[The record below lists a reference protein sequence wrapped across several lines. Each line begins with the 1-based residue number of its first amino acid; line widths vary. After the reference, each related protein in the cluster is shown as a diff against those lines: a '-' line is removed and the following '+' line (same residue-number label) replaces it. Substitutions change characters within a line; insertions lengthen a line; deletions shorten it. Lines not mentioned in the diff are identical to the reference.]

1 MLSIVLTFREVNTM
15 RVAPEVKLSIEQRQE
30 LEKLARGRTVTVR
43 LAQRAK
49 MILMAAN
56 GLTDSA
62 IGEELGV
69 SRQNVARWRGRFVE
83 RGLTGIEKDAPRPGR
98 KPQIS
103 AKQVQQ
109 IVHLTTHEKPADATH
124 WSTRSMARATG
135 ISPASVRRLWQKH
148 GLKPHL
154 LRTFKL
160 SNDPLFA
167 EKVADIVGLYL
178 NPPEHALVLSVDE
191 KSQVQALDRTQPG
204 LPLKKGRAGTM
215 THDYKRNGTTTL
227 FAALNILDGKVI
239 ADCMPQH
246 RHQEWLKFLHLI
258 DKSTPRRKQL
268 HLIIDNYSPH
278 KHPAVQAWLR
288 RHPRFHIHFTPT
300 SASWLNMVERFFRD
314 ITQKQIRRGCFANVA
329 ELIETITIYIAQH
342 NTNPKPFIWT
352 AKASDILE
360 KVKRARASSNK
371 FRSV

>member
-1 MLSIVLTFREVNTM
+1 M
-15 RVAPEVKLSIEQRQE
+15 RVAAEVKLSDEQREQ
-30 LEKLARGRTVTVR
+30 LEKQARARSVSVR
-43 LAQRAK
+43 LAQRSK
-49 MILMAAN
+49 MILLAAE
-56 GLTDSA
+56 GIPDLKIA
-62 IGEELGV
+62 AELGV
-69 SRQNVARWRGRFVE
+69 ARQTVARWRSRFIV
-83 RGLTGIEKDAPRPGR
+83 RGLEGIEKDAPRPGR

-103 AKQVQQ
+103 AKQVQH
-109 IVHLTTHEKPADATH
+109 IVRRTTQEKPADATH
-124 WSTRSMARATG
+124 WSTRTMAQAAG
-135 ISPASVRRLWQKH
+135 ISEASVRRIWKRH

-167 EKVADIVGLYL
+167 EKVEDIVGLYL

-227 FAALNILDGKVI
+227 FAALNILNGKVI

-246 RHQEWLKFLHLI
+246 RHQEWLKFLRLI
-258 DKSTPRRKQL
+258 DKSTPKRKQL

-278 KHPAVQAWLR
+278 KHPKVQAWLK
-288 RHPRFHIHFTPT
+288 RHKRFHIHFTPT

-314 ITQKQIRRGCFANVA
+314 LTQKQIRRGCFANVP
-329 ELIETITIYIAQH
+329 ELIATIEHYVAQH
-342 NTNPKPFIWT
+342 NINPKPFVWT

-360 KVKRARASSNK
+360 KVKRARSSFHK
-371 FRSV
+371 L

>member
-1 MLSIVLTFREVNTM
+1 M
-15 RVAPEVKLSIEQRQE
+15 RVAAEVKLSKDEREQ
-30 LEKLARGRTVTVR
+30 LEKLSRARTATVR
-43 LAQRAK
+43 LAQRSK
-49 MILMAAN
+49 MIVMAAA
-56 GLTDSA
+56 GIPDLKIA
-62 IGEELGV
+62 AELGV
-69 SRQNVARWRGRFVE
+69 ARQTVARWRGRFI
-83 RGLTGIEKDAPRPGR
+83 RNGIAGIEKDAPRPGR

-103 AKQVQQ
+103 SQRVQK
-109 IVHLTTHEKPADATH
+109 VVRLTTQKKPLDATH

-135 ISPASVRRLWQKH
+135 ISAASVRRIWKRH

-154 LRTFKL
+154 LRSFKL

-167 EKVADIVGLYL
+167 EKVEDIVGLYL

-227 FAALNILDGKVI
+227 FAALNTLDGKVI
-239 ADCMPQH
+239 STCMPRH
-246 RHQEWLKFLHLI
+246 RHQEWLKFLRLI

-268 HLIIDNYSPH
+268 HLIVDNYSPH
-278 KHPAVQAWLR
+278 KHPDVQAWMKK
-288 RHPRFHIHFTPT
+288 HKRFHVHFTPT

-314 ITQKQIRRGCFANVA
+314 LTQKQLRRGCFASVA
-329 ELIETITIYIAQH
+329 ELIETIEKYIARH
-342 NTNPKPFIWT
+342 NTNPTPFIWT

-360 KVKRARASSNK
+360 KVKRARAATNK
-371 FRSV
+371 L